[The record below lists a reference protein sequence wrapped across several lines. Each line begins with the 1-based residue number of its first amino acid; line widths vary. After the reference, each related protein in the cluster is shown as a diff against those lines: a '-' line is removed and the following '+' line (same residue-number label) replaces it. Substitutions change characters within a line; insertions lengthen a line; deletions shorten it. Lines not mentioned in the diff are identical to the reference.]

1 MVQFAVTLK
10 DSEWTVFK
18 DGVAVAS
25 GMSRSRAIQRAEDL
39 AYAAEEAGEQVEL
52 LIQDYTGRLGA
63 RRSGGADQPSA
74 DRPRAVTGQIA
85 SSVSPRTT

>member
-10 DSEWTVFK
+10 DGEWTVFK
-18 DGVAVAS
+18 DGVATAS

-39 AYAAEEAGEQVEL
+39 AYEAEEAGETVEL

-63 RRSGGADQPSA
+63 RRSGGAA
-74 DRPRAVTGQIA
+74 EG
-85 SSVSPRTT
+85 